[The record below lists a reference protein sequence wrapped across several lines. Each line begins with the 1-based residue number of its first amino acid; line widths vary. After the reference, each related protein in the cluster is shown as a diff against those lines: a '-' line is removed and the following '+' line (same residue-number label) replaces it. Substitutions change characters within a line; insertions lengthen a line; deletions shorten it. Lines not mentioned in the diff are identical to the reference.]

1 MTLLRRGFTL
11 LEVVVALSILSLA
24 LMAIFDLN
32 AGAVAMH
39 AYTKKLTV
47 ATLLARSKMT
57 DIEQQLYD
65 KGFSTDDE
73 EDGGDFSE
81 EKWPEYKWRVKII
94 APKTDGISP
103 EQVIGAVFG
112 VPLGVPGDSTTGGS
126 STGSQDP
133 LAAIGALLGGAGG
146 GSGSGAGGAAG
157 AAGLLGGLA
166 GGLGGL
172 TGGAGGPGGGGGLLS
187 MLGPMAGPQFQQMVD
202 QLTKS
207 VREIHLTVSWKEGKQ
222 VESIDLVTHMVSAGQ
237 GGDRNGVTVGGQSAA
252 SSGVTQAQGSWVD
265 QITGAP
271 CTSPTPGPNGTMTNP
286 ATGNP
291 CVQGNPGAAG
301 AGGLPGA
308 AGMPGATGAAGASQ
322 TVPNMNTFR
331 PGFPFLQNPGGL
343 GMPAAPTH

>member
-1 MTLLRRGFTL
+1 MTLFRRGFTL
-11 LEVVVALSILSLA
+11 LEVVVALAILSLA

-39 AYTKKLTV
+39 SYTKKLTV

-65 KGFSTDDE
+65 KGFSADDE

-81 EKWPEYKWRVKII
+81 EKWPDYKWRVKII

-112 VPLGVPGDSTTGGS
+112 VPLGTGSDSINGS
-126 STGSQDP
+126 GSGSQDP
-133 LAAIGALLGGAGG
+133 LAAIGALLGGGAS
-146 GSGSGAGGAAG
+146 GSGAAGAGGAAG
-157 AAGLLGGLA
+157 LLGSLGGLA
-166 GGLGGL
+166 GGL
-172 TGGAGGPGGGGGLLS
+172 TGGAAGGGGGGGGLLS
-187 MLGPMAGPQFQQMVD
+187 MLGPLAGPQFQQMVD

-207 VREIHLTVSWKEGKQ
+207 VREIHLTVSWREGKQ

-237 GGDRNGVTVGGQSAA
+237 GGDRNGVTVGGTSAA
-252 SSGVTQAQGSWVD
+252 STGLTQSQGSWVD

-271 CTSPTPGPNGTMTNP
+271 CVNPTPGQGGTMINP

-291 CVQGNPGAAG
+291 CVQGAPGAAG
-301 AGGLPGA
+301 AAGA
-308 AGMPGATGAAGASQ
+308 AASLLGGAPGASQ
-322 TVPNMNTFR
+322 PNPNGTNTFR

-343 GMPAAPTH
+343 GMPVAPTH